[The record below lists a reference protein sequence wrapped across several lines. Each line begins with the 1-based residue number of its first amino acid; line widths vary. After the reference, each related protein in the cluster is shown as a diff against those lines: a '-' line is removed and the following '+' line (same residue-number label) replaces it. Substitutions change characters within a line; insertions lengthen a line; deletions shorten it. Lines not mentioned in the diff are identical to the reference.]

1 MRTIIIDGRIGKDGA
16 KVMRTNGGKEYIRFS
31 LANDSFVNGK
41 TKTDW
46 FDVTCFDQHIVQ
58 NKAKYLTQGRY
69 VIVNGGIN
77 SEVSYKNDGKIFL
90 NHYISA
96 NSIEFPS
103 LGTKKEDAAEG
114 QVSTFTG
121 NTESAKIA
129 QQSPANSEPQVQV
142 STMAKTAGSVS
153 APSADDDLP
162 F

>member
-31 LANDSFVNGK
+31 LANDAFVNGK

-69 VIVNGGIN
+69 IIVNGGIN
-77 SEVSYKNDGKIFL
+77 SEVTYKKDGKIFL
-90 NHYISA
+90 NNYISA
-96 NSIEFPS
+96 TSIDFPS
-103 LGTKKEDAAEG
+103 FGNKKEEEDEI
-114 QVSTFTG
+114 QVSTYTG
-121 NTESAKIA
+121 NTEPAKIVQEA
-129 QQSPANSEPQVQV
+129 AATPEPHV
-142 STMAKTAGSVS
+142 SAMSSHPTNAS
-153 APSADDDLP
+153 APSVDDDLP